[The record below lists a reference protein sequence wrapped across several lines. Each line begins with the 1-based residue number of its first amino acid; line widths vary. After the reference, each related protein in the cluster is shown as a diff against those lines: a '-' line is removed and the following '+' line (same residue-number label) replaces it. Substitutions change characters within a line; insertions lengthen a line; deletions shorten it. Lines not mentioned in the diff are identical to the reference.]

1 VELLRVEGEGK
12 NGVVML
18 LRHYARCGITRT
30 STVPCPCA
38 QCAPQQHAHP
48 TKKRLLQQPQQLL
61 SRDFLVERHVG
72 CLRIIDI
79 NCIYAEA

>member
-30 STVPCPCA
+30 STVGGVD
-38 QCAPQQHAHP
+38 QN
-48 TKKRLLQQPQQLL
+48 TKEY
-61 SRDFLVERHVG
+61 RDSSSFLNAKPAAKQSMEKVA
-72 CLRIIDI
+72 
-79 NCIYAEA
+79 AEATAEKG